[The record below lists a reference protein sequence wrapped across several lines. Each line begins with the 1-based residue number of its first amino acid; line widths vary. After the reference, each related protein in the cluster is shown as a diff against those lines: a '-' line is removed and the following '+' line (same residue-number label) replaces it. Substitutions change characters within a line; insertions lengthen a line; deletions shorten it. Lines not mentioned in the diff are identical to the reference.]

1 MEYDS
6 LFSNFDIEKLNQIK
20 NRKNIQ
26 SLYEKIEEI
35 YFTNYK
41 TERNELLKTS
51 ILELIKIIDENLQL
65 SNTLSKEEISF
76 LYSVKSFAL
85 DKFPE
90 YTKESEDSASKSV
103 KINLTIL

>member
-51 ILELIKIIDENLQL
+51 ILELIKIIDDNLQL

-103 KINLTIL
+103 KIN

>member
-6 LFSNFDIEKLNQIK
+6 LFYNFDIEKLNQIK
-20 NRKNIQ
+20 NLKNIQ

-51 ILELIKIIDENLQL
+51 ILELIKIIDDNLQL

-103 KINLTIL
+103 KIN

>member
-6 LFSNFDIEKLNQIK
+6 LFYNFDIEKLNQIK
-20 NRKNIQ
+20 NLKNIQ

-51 ILELIKIIDENLQL
+51 ILELIKIIF
-65 SNTLSKEEISF
+65 SF
-76 LYSVKSFAL
+76 
-85 DKFPE
+85 
-90 YTKESEDSASKSV
+90 
-103 KINLTIL
+103 

>member
-6 LFSNFDIEKLNQIK
+6 LFYNFDIEKLNQIK
-20 NRKNIQ
+20 NLKNIQ

-51 ILELIKIIDENLQL
+51 ILELIKIIDDNLQL

-90 YTKESEDSASKSV
+90 YTKESEDSASKSI
-103 KINLTIL
+103 KIN

>member
-20 NRKNIQ
+20 NLKNIQ

-103 KINLTIL
+103 KIN

>member
-20 NRKNIQ
+20 NLKYIQ

-51 ILELIKIIDENLQL
+51 ILESIKIIDDNLQL

-103 KINLTIL
+103 KIN

>member
-6 LFSNFDIEKLNQIK
+6 LFYNFDIEKLNQIK
-20 NRKNIQ
+20 NLKNIQ

-103 KINLTIL
+103 KIN

>member
-20 NRKNIQ
+20 NLKNIQ

-51 ILELIKIIDENLQL
+51 IVELIKIIDDNLQL

-103 KINLTIL
+103 KIN

>member
-20 NRKNIQ
+20 NLKNIQ

-51 ILELIKIIDENLQL
+51 ILELIKIIDDNLQL

-103 KINLTIL
+103 KIN